1 MADPGRMVL
10 RQSLLALAAVL
21 AASLLVPVQSLACP
35 ARPAS
40 LVPPAGMLLGAYVN
54 PNESWL
60 GLQDDEQ
67 KVTTFESMVGRRL
80 DIDMHY
86 YQWAAAP
93 ETPTGC

>member
-1 MADPGRMVL
+1 MGL
-10 RQSLLALAAVL
+10 RRSLLTLAAIV
-21 AASLLVPVQSLACP
+21 AASLLIPVQSLACP
-35 ARPAS
+35 ARPAG

-54 PNESWL
+54 PNGSWL

-80 DIDMHY
+80 DIDMNY
-86 YQWAAAP
+86 YQWAAAS

>member
-1 MADPGRMVL
+1 MVL